1 MNRSL
6 ANVIFGGMGTGT
18 KPVEGRRELCE
29 VDTQLCHTVRALGG
43 GGASMVWGVLQ
54 GVCSSVRPTPRWGT
68 RCVSPFKGGEGA
80 LLRGVPPMWPSHNWP
95 ARVCCAGD

>member
-29 VDTQLCHTVRALGG
+29 VDTQLCHTVSGCLAVEL
-43 GGASMVWGVLQ
+43 
-54 GVCSSVRPTPRWGT
+54 RPRMHAP
-68 RCVSPFKGGEGA
+68 CDAICP
-80 LLRGVPPMWPSHNWP
+80 LRM
-95 ARVCCAGD
+95 CCAGG